1 MVIFKGKVMN
11 FCPERLIQVRTKLNI
26 NKAEAARRLNMSA
39 MAYGRYEK
47 GEREP
52 SYQTVCY
59 MAHVFHCDVNY
70 LYGMSDNMVA
80 DYVIVSESESP
91 ELFTLVNLAQ
101 EHKGLDARLL
111 AYARK
116 IVIEELAAKDEQH
129 TLKDEQL
136 TQKDRQISEKDAI
149 IAKLQEALKKQ
160 KGQ

>member
-1 MVIFKGKVMN
+1 MN

-91 ELFTLVNLAQ
+91 ELYTLVNLAQ
-101 EHKGLDARLL
+101 KHKGLDARLL

-116 IVIEELAAKDEQH
+116 IVIEELAA
-129 TLKDEQL
+129 KDEQL

-149 IAKLQEALKKQ
+149 IAKLQEALKKKSQ
-160 KGQ
+160 